1 MSLYVLNKN
10 ILGFGFSERY
20 DPDPGVFSEG
30 LAPEM
35 RANDLEPLVKY
46 FEILYSYIQNISG
59 RIRFLTKI

>member
-30 LAPEM
+30 LAPDM
-35 RANDLEPLVKY
+35 DKLNPDLKL
-46 FEILYSYIQNISG
+46 
-59 RIRFLTKI
+59 